1 MTIQKAQVEK
11 NGFAAGIAAL
21 CLSVYSKIK
30 YGKFDFRKTMMKKNK
45 TAAVS
50 VGGTVGDKEIS
61 DAERENKEGS

>member
-1 MTIQKAQVEK
+1 M
-11 NGFAAGIAAL
+11 GIAAL

-45 TAAVS
+45 TAAAS
-50 VGGTVGDKEIS
+50 VGGTVGEKEIS